1 MFNLEIK
8 FNSYPTHIKLA
19 IISLSLG
26 WLVHLLFYYKFFTGE
41 SLARNDYLMFS
52 VGIAICF
59 FIAGINK
66 WARPL
71 CLFFNFIIIFMYSVL
86 LYVYLQKPDFDRGVV
101 SMTVLALFSLST
113 YLLLRRDTITYFKS
127 YNEGPPAEGE
137 SKE

>member
-8 FNSYPTHIKLA
+8 FNSYPTYIKLA

-26 WLVHLLFYYKFFTGE
+26 WLVHLLFYYKYFTGE

-71 CLFFNFIIIFMYSVL
+71 CLFFNFIIILMYSVL
-86 LYVYLQKPDFDRGVV
+86 SYVYFQKPDFDRGVV
-101 SMTVLALFSLST
+101 SLTVLALFSLST
-113 YLLLRRDTITYFKS
+113 YSLLRRDTITYFKS
-127 YNEGPPAEGE
+127 YNAVPPAEGE
-137 SKE
+137 SQE